1 VNVAGQALVPTLVS
15 KHEGILDLD
24 VYNSKREGDLFV
36 DREAEREAERE
47 AVARA
52 EQSEDDAKATSNA

>member
-1 VNVAGQALVPTLVS
+1 LVS

-36 DREAEREAERE
+36 DREAEREA
-47 AVARA
+47 VAKA
-52 EQSEDDAKATSNA
+52 EQNEDDAKATSNA